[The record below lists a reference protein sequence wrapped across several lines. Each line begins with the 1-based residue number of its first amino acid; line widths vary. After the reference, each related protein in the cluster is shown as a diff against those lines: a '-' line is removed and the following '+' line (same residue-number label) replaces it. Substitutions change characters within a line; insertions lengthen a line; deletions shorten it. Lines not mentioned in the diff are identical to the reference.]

1 MEPSQRAHELP
12 CLVLPICNTCSLI
25 TLCHMQPRHPALS
38 VMHLLC
44 CAFCSAQHFEQCMLL
59 NGLHCCHCRCYIFAI
74 LGNCPKH
81 DSILGKYNTFICV
94 SLHLYCAC
102 HQYRGFFKAKHYLTV
117 DHNLDDFKRRLLV
130 VVYLLGSTSKY
141 QVGV

>member
-1 MEPSQRAHELP
+1 
-12 CLVLPICNTCSLI
+12 
-25 TLCHMQPRHPALS
+25 
-38 VMHLLC
+38 
-44 CAFCSAQHFEQCMLL
+44 MLL